1 MNPRVTIIIPCYNAE
16 RWIKESIE
24 SALAQTYDNTEVI
37 FVDNE
42 STDNSLGIAQDIQ
55 KDRLELIIST
65 APNLYRYSWEEPV
78 EEALKI
84 STGDYFTILGADDY
98 LQNDYIENI
107 VKIISSAP
115 NKIKLLQS
123 PIVGVRGDKEEFM
136 DQIKHSYQTQEQF
149 KNLLFQ
155 KCPVNTPTVVYKKE
169 LHDKG
174 IIRWNSKE
182 CLGAADYDL
191 YFNIA
196 DHGLFIYPYPNW
208 IGYYYRWHK
217 GQSTWGMHKETTS
230 YEQLIKERWYKRW
243 FNE

>member
-1 MNPRVTIIIPCYNAE
+1 MNPKVTIIIPCYNAE

-24 SALAQTYDNTEVI
+24 SALAQTYHNTEVI

-42 STDNSLGIAQDIQ
+42 STDNSLRIAQDIQ
-55 KDRLELIIST
+55 TEHTKLIIST

-78 EEALKI
+78 EEALRM
-84 STGDYFTILGADDY
+84 STGNYFTILGADDY
-98 LQNDYIENI
+98 LRNDYIESI
-107 VKIISSAP
+107 VKIISSSDD
-115 NKIKLLQS
+115 KIKLLQS
-123 PIVGVRGDKEEFM
+123 PITVVRGDKEEFM
-136 DQIKHSYQTQEQF
+136 GQIGHSYQTQEQF

-155 KCPVNTPTVVYKKE
+155 KCSVNTPTVVYKKE

-208 IGYYYRWHK
+208 IGYYYRWHE

>member
-1 MNPRVTIIIPCYNAE
+1 MIPKVTIIIPCYNAE

-24 SALAQTYDNTEVI
+24 SALAQTYHSTEVI

-55 KDRLELIIST
+55 KDRPELIIST
-65 APNLYRYSWEEPV
+65 APNLYRYSWSEPV
-78 EEALKI
+78 EEALRM

-169 LHDKG
+169 LYDRG

-182 CLGAADYDL
+182 YTGAGDYDL
-191 YFNIA
+191 YFKIA
-196 DHGLFIYPYPNW
+196 DHGLFIYPYPSW
-208 IGYYYRWHK
+208 IGYYYRWHE
-217 GQSTWGMHKETTS
+217 GQATWGMHREPTN
-230 YEQLIKERWYKRW
+230 YDDLIKNYWRKKW
-243 FNE
+243 FR

>member
-1 MNPRVTIIIPCYNAE
+1 VIPKVTIIIPCYNAE

-55 KDRLELIIST
+55 KDRPELIIST

-123 PIVGVRGDKEEFM
+123 PIVGVRGDKEEFVG
-136 DQIKHSYQTQEQF
+136 QIKHSYQTQEQF

-174 IIRWNSKE
+174 IIRWKSADY
-182 CLGAADYDL
+182 LGAVDYDL

-196 DHGLFIYPYPNW
+196 DRGLFIYPYPKW
-208 IGYYYRWHK
+208 IGYYYRWHPD
-217 GQSTWGMHKETTS
+217 QATWGMHKENRNYDQT
-230 YEQLIKERWYKRW
+230 IKEHWRGKWKRT
-243 FNE
+243 